1 MTVQFLAAPQ
11 SLFEFGILSHEKIL
25 DASSSVLTNMEDV
38 FLFFVAWA
46 DYCCSEGKCQTWQSR
61 YSFDNYCSNNNANV
75 NWLNTFLLLLLYSH
89 LEIKTII
96 FNFITHVLS
105 SHNNC
110 VYSATYECPSSTGH
124 NLATPAQTV
133 LLAWQVQIIGTVLNN
148 YLILK
153 ENFDLSILVTH
164 CPSPHYISS
173 IPCYETYVN
182 KSASTGWKSL
192 NYF

>member
-25 DASSSVLTNMEDV
+25 DASSSVRTTVRAEVDV
-38 FLFFVAWA
+38 NHGNQ
-46 DYCCSEGKCQTWQSR
+46 D
-61 YSFDNYCSNNNANV
+61 SFDNYCSNNNANV
-75 NWLNTFLLLLLYSH
+75 NWLNSLLLLLLYSH
-89 LEIKTII
+89 LQIKTII
-96 FNFITHVLS
+96 FNFITSGVLS

-133 LLAWQVQIIGTVLNN
+133 FLAWQVQSIGTVLNN

-153 ENFDLSILVTH
+153 ENFDLSILETH
-164 CPSPHYISS
+164 CPSPLIILVPSPVVRPMW
-173 IPCYETYVN
+173 INQLLLDEKV
-182 KSASTGWKSL
+182 
-192 NYF
+192 